1 MSEQENKSDN
11 TEVYKAL
18 DKIDQDVLLDY
29 VWETPG
35 LVDTIK
41 EWLEED
47 YTPNWS
53 DRDWHHISCITGF
66 TTRMATGSAL
76 MVDVKQNVIQENI
89 KGHGLIRYV

>member
-1 MSEQENKSDN
+1 MKMNQKEISSTWKQERDSDEHKTTKGDWKLTDN

-53 DRDWHHISCITGF
+53 DRD
-66 TTRMATGSAL
+66 
-76 MVDVKQNVIQENI
+76 
-89 KGHGLIRYV
+89 

>member
-1 MSEQENKSDN
+1 MTDN
-11 TEVYKAL
+11 TEINKVL

-53 DRDWHHISCITGF
+53 DRD
-66 TTRMATGSAL
+66 
-76 MVDVKQNVIQENI
+76 
-89 KGHGLIRYV
+89 